1 MTTGPGYAVQAI
13 AHPTKDRV
21 SLYVRG
27 HETRLRPAEVAQLQT
42 ELQAALRML
51 GERDAAGTVVRP

>member
-1 MTTGPGYAVQAI
+1 MTAGPGYAVQAI

-27 HETRLRPAEVAQLQT
+27 HETQLRRGEVAQLQT
-42 ELQAALRML
+42 ELRAALRML
-51 GERDAAGTVVRP
+51 DERDAALTVAAP